1 MVRTGIVVF
10 LSTGLLGGPLHA
22 DTITHFGDGPFPGVS
37 TLLDDVD
44 IGIGSGNT
52 GSETTAE
59 TFVVPGASGTTT
71 TLTFTFEE
79 DLGGYLF
86 TFGFYP
92 LSAVSGID
100 PETEK
105 VDYAIQAIT
114 NATLIFDDV
123 TQDPGVTAS
132 FPVLAGTELGFFIV
146 PNDTFANF
154 LADPTSFYDPP
165 ANTGDDIFA
174 NKRSPLFSVAD
185 ANPGEF
191 DQLLSFIGN
200 GVTLFTFED
209 LTRNPGGNTDNSFT
223 DLAFTIDSEL
233 EPVVNDPPDCSE
245 AALSAGGCWP
255 PNHTYTLVQV
265 TGVTDPDGDPVTIQV
280 TGVTQDEPVKS
291 TSRGSGSTCPDAVL
305 VDTDDDGEADAAG
318 LRCERDGTGNGRVYT
333 VSFTAS
339 DNQGAVCQGSATFC
353 VVKSQ
358 APGAVCVDDG
368 QTHDSTACPGTGA
381 GAGELDGPS
390 GVISLEE
397 FGTLTPEPLFIR
409 GDTNFD
415 EQIDLGD
422 AVMILHFLFQNR
434 DALAC
439 AKAADVNDDSV
450 VDISDPIS
458 VLSFLFLGGGPPAPP
473 FEWAGIDPTL
483 DGLNCE

>member
-1 MVRTGIVVF
+1 MKHGERIGPMLRTGILVCLF
-10 LSTGLLGGPLHA
+10 TGLLGGSLLA
-22 DTITHFGDGPFPGVS
+22 DTITHFPLPGQFPGVS
-37 TLLDDVD
+37 TLLDTV
-44 IGIGSGNT
+44 GIGSGNEA
-52 GSETTAE
+52 SETIAE
-59 TFVVPGASGTTT
+59 TFVVPGAPGTTT
-71 TLTFTFEE
+71 TLTFTFVA
-79 DLGGYLF
+79 DFGGYLF

-92 LSAVSGID
+92 LSAVTAD
-100 PETEK
+100 PVSDK
-105 VDYAIQAIT
+105 QNHAVQAVT

-123 TQDPGVTAS
+123 TQDPGPAVTAS
-132 FPVLAGTELGFFIV
+132 FGVLAGTELGFFIV

-154 LADPTSFYDPP
+154 LAAPATFYDPP

-223 DLAFTIDSEL
+223 DLAFTIDAEL
-233 EPVVNDPPDCSE
+233 EPVVNDPPDCSA
-245 AALSAGGCWP
+245 AALSTGGCWP

-291 TSRGSGSTCPDAVL
+291 TMRGSGSTCPDAVL

-333 VSFTAS
+333 VSFTAT
-339 DNQGAVCQGSATFC
+339 DGQGAVCQGSATFC
-353 VVKSQ
+353 VVKAQ
-358 APGAVCVDDG
+358 APDAVCVDDG
-368 QTHDSTACPGTGA
+368 QTHDSTACPDTGA

-397 FGTLTPEPLFIR
+397 FETLTPEPLFIR

-422 AVMILHFLFQNR
+422 GVMILHFLFQNR

-439 AKAADVNDDSV
+439 AKAADVND
-450 VDISDPIS
+450 
-458 VLSFLFLGGGPPAPP
+458 
-473 FEWAGIDPTL
+473 
-483 DGLNCE
+483 

>member
-1 MVRTGIVVF
+1 M
-10 LSTGLLGGPLHA
+10 
-22 DTITHFGDGPFPGVS
+22 
-37 TLLDDVD
+37 
-44 IGIGSGNT
+44 
-52 GSETTAE
+52 
-59 TFVVPGASGTTT
+59 
-71 TLTFTFEE
+71 
-79 DLGGYLF
+79 
-86 TFGFYP
+86 
-92 LSAVSGID
+92 
-100 PETEK
+100 
-105 VDYAIQAIT
+105 
-114 NATLIFDDV
+114 
-123 TQDPGVTAS
+123 TAS

-154 LADPTSFYDPP
+154 LSAPATYYDPP

-223 DLAFTIDSEL
+223 DLAFTIDAEL
-233 EPVVNDPPDCSE
+233 EPVVNDPPDCSDGDPVTIQITE
-245 AALSAGGCWP
+245 AALNAGGCWP

-265 TGVTDPDGDPVTIQV
+265 T
-280 TGVTQDEPVKS
+280 
-291 TSRGSGSTCPDAVL
+291 
-305 VDTDDDGEADAAG
+305 GEADAAG
-318 LRCERDGTGNGRVYT
+318 LRCERDGTGNGRVYS
-333 VSFTAS
+333 VSFTAT
-339 DNQGAVCQGSATFC
+339 DALGAVCEGSATFC
-353 VVKSQ
+353 VLKSQ
-358 APGAVCVDDG
+358 APGAVCIDDG
-368 QTHDSTACPGTGA
+368 QSHGSTACPAAGA
-381 GAGELDGPS
+381 GAALDGS
-390 GVISLEE
+390 SRVVSLEE
-397 FGTLTPEPLFIR
+397 FETLTPEPLFIR

-422 AVMILHFLFQNR
+422 AVMILHFLFQDR

-439 AKAADVNDDSV
+439 AKAADVNDDSA

-483 DGLNCE
+483 DALNCE